1 MLIEIYN
8 VSCHNVVSMRIL
20 SGIQSTGKLHLG
32 NWLGAVSHWVD
43 IQEKGDEVFVL
54 IVDLHAITAPYEAN
68 EMKQRVFDL
77 AVELLALGID
87 PEKSTIFVQSMV
99 REHTELEWYFN
110 GVASYG
116 ELSRMTQFKDKSE
129 IQSEITAGLFNYP
142 ILQAA
147 DILLYSP
154 THVPVGADQKQ
165 HIEFTRNIVDRF
177 HSRFGETFVSPEPLI
192 HDTGSRVMSFA
203 GPSRKMSKSE
213 PKGCLF
219 LSDTEEEIM
228 NKAKSAVT
236 DSESEVR
243 GGEGKPEL
251 SNLIEVYSLL
261 SGKKTGEIESEFKNK
276 GYGDF
281 KSALGDVINGA
292 LMDYRKKRAEL
303 IGNPDH
309 VWEVLHSGAD
319 KAREVASKKISEVRK
334 NMGLEY

>member
-1 MLIEIYN
+1 
-8 VSCHNVVSMRIL
+8 MRIL
-20 SGIQSTGKLHLG
+20 SGIQPTGRLHLG
-32 NWLGAVSHWVD
+32 NWLGAVRHWID
-43 IQEKGDEVFVL
+43 IQDKGDEVFVL
-54 IVDLHAITAPYEAN
+54 IVDLHAITIPYAAA

-99 REHTELEWYFN
+99 PAHTELAWYLN

-116 ELSRMTQFKDKSE
+116 ELNRMTQFKDKSDKV
-129 IQSEITAGLFNYP
+129 SEITAGLFNYP

-177 HSRFGETFVSPEPLI
+177 HSRFGEVFSSPEHLI
-192 HDTGSRVMSFA
+192 HKSGGRVMSFA
-203 GPSRKMSKSE
+203 DPSRKMSKSE

-219 LSDTEEEIM
+219 LSDTEEEITK
-228 NKAKSAVT
+228 KAKSAVT
-236 DSESEVR
+236 DSGSEVKS
-243 GGEGKPEL
+243 GEGKPEL

-261 SGKKTGEIESEFKNK
+261 SGKKTGEIESEFKGK

-281 KSALGDVINGA
+281 KSVLGDVINGA
-292 LMDYRKKRAEL
+292 LVDYRKKRAEL

-309 VWEVLHSGAD
+309 VWDVLKSGAQ
-319 KAREVASKKISEVRK
+319 KANEVAEAKLGEVQEK
-334 NMGLEY
+334 MGLSY